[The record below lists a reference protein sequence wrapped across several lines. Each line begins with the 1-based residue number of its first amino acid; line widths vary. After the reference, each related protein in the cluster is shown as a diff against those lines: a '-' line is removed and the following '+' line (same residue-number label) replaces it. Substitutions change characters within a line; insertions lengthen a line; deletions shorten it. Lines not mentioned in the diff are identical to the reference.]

1 MTNLFK
7 KVKIVATLGPASDSR
22 EMILKLAKAG
32 VDIFRI
38 NLSHAT
44 DKEIKNRFINIRRAS
59 KTLGRKIAVLA
70 DLAGIKIRI
79 GKIAP
84 DSKLKNGKS
93 VKILSRQIIG
103 SEGRF
108 SVNFPEILK
117 NIQSGTDIYLGD
129 GVLKLKVKQKT
140 KDGAIAEVIKGGDL
154 ISGMGFSASGANLA
168 NFALNAKDRNDIS
181 KMVKAGVD
189 AIAVSFVMGKND
201 IEAVKKLLPSKNRP
215 LVIAKIE
222 TDSSVKNAE
231 EIIKTADGVMIAR
244 GDLGLS
250 VPLAKLPH
258 IQKNIIAIALKYAK
272 PVITAT
278 QMLESMTSNLMP
290 TRAEVT
296 DVANAIL
303 DGTDAVML
311 SGETATGKYP
321 EEVIKMMSEII
332 KEADQKVSFREFS
345 EENEIAD
352 AVSDSVTHL
361 AEKVGAK
368 LILVFTKSGFT
379 ARKIARRRPHQP
391 IIAISPER
399 KTIGKLNFTWGVYPL
414 FGKVHKNFYQ
424 MVEEAKKIAKNNP
437 VLSLKN
443 GESFVISAGIPFG
456 KSGGTNLALVE
467 KV

>member
-1 MTNLFK
+1 MTNFFK
-7 KVKIVATLGPASDSR
+7 KVKIVATLGPASESGK
-22 EMILKLAKAG
+22 MILKLAKSG
-32 VDIFRI
+32 VDVFRI

-44 DKEIKNRFINIRRAS
+44 DEEIKSRLINIKRAS
-59 KTLGRKIAVLA
+59 KTLGRPLAVLA

-84 DSKLKNGKS
+84 DSKIKNGES
-93 VKILSRQIIG
+93 VRISSRQIMG
-103 SEGRF
+103 SGKEF
-108 SVNFPEILK
+108 SVNFPKILE
-117 NIQSGTDIYLGD
+117 NIPLGADIYLGD
-129 GVLKLKVKQKT
+129 GALKLKVRRKI
-140 KDGAIAEVIKGGDL
+140 KDGAIAEVIKGGNL
-154 ISGMGFSASGANLA
+154 ISGMGFSANTINLA
-168 NFALNAKDRNDIS
+168 NFTLSAKDKNDIS
-181 KMVKAGVD
+181 KMAEAGID
-189 AIAVSFVMGKND
+189 AIAVSFVMGKKD
-201 IEAVKKLLPSKNRP
+201 IEAVKKLLPAKNRP

-250 VPLAKLPH
+250 VPLAELPH
-258 IQKNIIAIALKYAK
+258 IQKSLIALSLKYAK

-278 QMLESMTSNLMP
+278 QMLESMTNNLMP

-321 EEVIKMMSEII
+321 EEVVKMMSEII
-332 KEADQKVSFREFS
+332 EEADQKVSFREFS

-424 MVEEAKKIAKNNP
+424 IVEEAKKIARDNP
-437 VLSLKN
+437 VLKLKK

-456 KSGGTNLALVE
+456 KSGATNLALVE

>member
-1 MTNLFK
+1 MTNSFK
-7 KVKIVATLGPASDSR
+7 KVKIVATLGPASESR

-32 VDIFRI
+32 VDVFRI
-38 NLSHAT
+38 NLSYAT
-44 DKEIKNRFINIRRAS
+44 DEEIKNRFINIRHAS
-59 KTLGRKIAVLA
+59 KTLGRPLAILA

-79 GKIAP
+79 GKIASG
-84 DSKLKNGKS
+84 SKLKNGKS
-93 VKILSRQIIG
+93 VKILTRQIIG
-103 SEGRF
+103 SESQF

-117 NIQSGTDIYLGD
+117 NIQSGANIYLGD

-140 KDGAIAEVIKGGDL
+140 KDGAIAEVIKGGNL
-154 ISGMGFSASGANLA
+154 ISGMGFSALEANLA
-168 NFALNAKDRNDIS
+168 NFALNAKDRNDIL
-181 KMVKAGVD
+181 KMVKAGID
-189 AIAVSFVMGKND
+189 AIAVSFVMNKND
-201 IEAVKKLLPSKNRP
+201 IETVKKFLPVKNRP

-222 TDSSVKNAE
+222 TDAAVKNAE

-278 QMLESMTSNLMP
+278 QMLESMTNNLMP

-332 KEADQKVSFREFS
+332 QEADQKVSFREFS

-352 AVSDSVTHL
+352 AVSDSVTRL
-361 AEKVGAK
+361 AEKINAK

-437 VLSLKN
+437 VLSLKK

-456 KSGGTNLALVE
+456 KSGATNLALVE